1 MRVILSDVIT
11 YCGGVDRALRL
22 AQACLRDAPGPV
34 YSLGQLIH
42 NQEVCSR
49 LEEKGLK
56 VITSPED
63 VPPGTVVIR
72 AHGVGDDVKRR
83 FLDAGFT
90 LCDATCP
97 IVLHNLE
104 RIKELAASH
113 AILVIGEKEHDEV
126 RSMCHVDG
134 APVTVISS
142 VSDLSSLPKDKSYAV
157 FVQTTFEVSTYETII
172 RAMGDAGYQFFSANK
187 VCASPI
193 KRRNAVLRLARQC
206 DAIIVVGGKNSANTA
221 MLAHI
226 AASTGKP
233 VWHIENESEVTDQ
246 MRGYAT
252 VGLASGT
259 STSLETIRR
268 VQARLLGKDALGAE
282 HEPGKVSQ

>member
-1 MRVILSDVIT
+1 MS
-11 YCGGVDRALRL
+11 
-22 AQACLRDAPGPV
+22 
-34 YSLGQLIH
+34 
-42 NQEVCSR
+42 
-49 LEEKGLK
+49 
-56 VITSPED
+56 
-63 VPPGTVVIR
+63 
-72 AHGVGDDVKRR
+72 
-83 FLDAGFT
+83 
-90 LCDATCP
+90 
-97 IVLHNLE
+97 HNL
-104 RIKELAASH
+104 KDQELAASH
-113 AILVIGEKEHDEV
+113 AILVSGR
-126 RSMCHVDG
+126 RSMTR
-134 APVTVISS
+134 ASMSMWKPPVTSFV

-206 DAIIVVGGKNSANTA
+206 DAVIVVGGKNSANTA

-259 STSLETIRR
+259 STSLETSDGQQDFRKDLGSNITENFSIIRMI
-268 VQARLLGKDALGAE
+268 V
-282 HEPGKVSQ
+282 